1 MNRRKTLKELTLK
14 DNFLFC
20 AVMAEE
26 ENCRGLLEMLL
37 DFPIEHIEVSR
48 EKSIV
53 YQPEYRGVRL
63 DLYARDAANTRYNIE
78 MQVAPIPALS
88 RRSRYYH
95 SQIDMELLLA
105 GQSYPELPDVYVI
118 FICDFDPFGLG
129 RYMYTFENVCLE
141 DHTLKLREGCK
152 TLFLSTQGKN
162 PSEVPEKLVRFLHFV
177 KADLRESQCPSGDPY
192 VARLQST
199 IARMKSSREW
209 EERFMTLEELIR
221 DERAEAWQEGKNEE
235 RAESIL
241 MLLESI
247 GTVPEEL
254 AERIRE
260 EKSPELLKEWLLAAA
275 RAGPVGEFSEQ
286 MHVRAEE
293 VQA

>member
-1 MNRRKTLKELTLK
+1 M
-14 DNFLFC
+14 
-20 AVMAEE
+20 
-26 ENCRGLLEMLL
+26 
-37 DFPIEHIEVSR
+37 
-48 EKSIV
+48 
-53 YQPEYRGVRL
+53 
-63 DLYARDAANTRYNIE
+63 
-78 MQVAPIPALS
+78 
-88 RRSRYYH
+88 
-95 SQIDMELLLA
+95 
-105 GQSYPELPDVYVI
+105 I
-118 FICDFDPFGLG
+118 FICDFDLFGLG
-129 RYMYTFENVCLE
+129 RYMYTFENICLE

-221 DERAEAWQEGKNEE
+221 DERAEAWQEGKNEGKHEE
-235 RAESIL
+235 RAENIL

-254 AERIRE
+254 AERIRG
-260 EKSPELLKEWLLAAA
+260 EKNPELLKEWLLASA
-275 RAGPVGEFSEQ
+275 RAGTVGEFSEQ